1 MTVTTLRLVSLPLPP
16 RATPVRRR
24 KAVPRPLSGRSL
36 RIDKGT
42 AGKLASDTNDL
53 PRISDMPFD
62 CPVLI
67 VGDGVPS
74 FKVEHVGAALMAR
87 GARGFWLVEIEPRP
101 RSTGSGSLAATLVGF
116 PGLHIERLASLADL

>member
-1 MTVTTLRLVSLPLPP
+1 MTVTALRLNSLPLPP
-16 RATPVRRR
+16 RSSPVRKR
-24 KAVPRPLSGRSL
+24 KPVPRVIAARSL

-42 AGKLASDTNDL
+42 AGKLAGDGEAL

-101 RSTGSGSLAATLVGF
+101 RSTGSGSLAETLVGF
-116 PGLHIERLASLADL
+116 PGLHIERLSSLADL

>member
-1 MTVTTLRLVSLPLPP
+1 MTVTTLRLISLPLPP

-87 GARGFWLVEIEPRP
+87 GALGFWLVEIEPRP
-101 RSTGSGSLAATLVGF
+101 RSMGSGSLAATLVGF
-116 PGLHIERLASLADL
+116 PGLHIERLLSLADL

>member
-1 MTVTTLRLVSLPLPP
+1 VTVTALRLVSLPLPP
-16 RATPVRRR
+16 RSTPVRRR
-24 KAVPRPLSGRSL
+24 KPVPRSLSGRSL

-42 AGKLASDTNDL
+42 AGKLASDGNAL

-101 RSTGSGSLAATLVGF
+101 RSTGSGSLAETLVGF
-116 PGLHIERLASLADL
+116 PGLHIERLSSLADL

>member
-1 MTVTTLRLVSLPLPP
+1 LPA
-16 RATPVRRR
+16 RSAPVRRH
-24 KAVPRPLSGRSL
+24 KPVPSPFSGRSL

-42 AGKLASDTNDL
+42 AGKLAGGNGL
-53 PRISDMPFD
+53 PRISDMQFD

-67 VGDGVPS
+67 VGDGVPA

-101 RSTGSGSLAATLVGF
+101 RSTGSGSLAETLVGF
-116 PGLHIERLASLADL
+116 PGLHIERLLSLDDL

>member
-24 KAVPRPLSGRSL
+24 KLVPRPLSGRSL

-42 AGKLASDTNDL
+42 AGKLASDTNEL
-53 PRISDMPFD
+53 PRISDMLFD

-67 VGDGVPS
+67 VGNGVPS

-101 RSTGSGSLAATLVGF
+101 RSTGSGSLAETLVGF
-116 PGLHIERLASLADL
+116 PGLHIERVTSLADL